1 MSGRVQQACE
11 QLIAPEASNLSP
23 ELSPERNW
31 HEAFSEL
38 VTAPQTGENS
48 HDDDLLFL
56 VHSGSIITSPL
67 AQPGPFTVCRKEGGP
82 QGGLPE
88 DYSTNGCLAH
98 SIAWGKT
105 FSLHLVLSTIY
116 SLTVVTCNQESLPR
130 VAAGQMEGPGVQSVT
145 RRVFASPSYTP
156 INLRRARA
164 DALPQPCYPDV
175 CFVVDHEDEAFET
188 MVIEHPDDAFCVLL
202 HAQPHSVAASRPSP
216 DQLQRPQQRIQ
227 LFSGYVTQRQVAA
240 YLSSGGELDTRCRN
254 RVVMN
259 GPGGVGRSEVAVAR
273 VSDVPSR
280 QGPTAKSHQHQQN
293 LPLTEFFQ
301 KGVRTAMRFLGTP
314 GGEVGLSNK
323 LQCALLTVILPVDA
337 LARTI
342 VLGSRAV

>member
-1 MSGRVQQACE
+1 M
-11 QLIAPEASNLSP
+11 LTI
-23 ELSPERNW
+23 
-31 HEAFSEL
+31 
-38 VTAPQTGENS
+38 
-48 HDDDLLFL
+48 
-56 VHSGSIITSPL
+56 
-67 AQPGPFTVCRKEGGP
+67 KEGSSLLLCR
-82 QGGLPE
+82 LPPCVMRN
-88 DYSTNGCLAH
+88 TMCLLPNVCQMQKYAPALQH
-98 SIAWGKT
+98 APA
-105 FSLHLVLSTIY
+105 SLCHV
-116 SLTVVTCNQESLPR
+116 
-130 VAAGQMEGPGVQSVT
+130 
-145 RRVFASPSYTP
+145 
-156 INLRRARA
+156 
-164 DALPQPCYPDV
+164 
-175 CFVVDHEDEAFET
+175 
-188 MVIEHPDDAFCVLL
+188 
-202 HAQPHSVAASRPSP
+202 
-216 DQLQRPQQRIQ
+216 
-227 LFSGYVTQRQVAA
+227 QRQVAA